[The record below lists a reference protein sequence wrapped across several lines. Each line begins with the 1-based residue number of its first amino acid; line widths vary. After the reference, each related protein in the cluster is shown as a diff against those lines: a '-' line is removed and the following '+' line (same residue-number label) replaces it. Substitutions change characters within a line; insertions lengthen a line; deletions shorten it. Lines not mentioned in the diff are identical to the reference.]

1 MAEQASVSPLR
12 TPHVPPLIDRPTGCY
27 CSPMTQVF
35 DIGDHARLLERFFT
49 LFAQLRAQS

>member
-1 MAEQASVSPLR
+1 M
-12 TPHVPPLIDRPTGCY
+12 IDRPTGCY